1 MLQGKRITLG
11 VSGGIAAYKVADLA
25 SKLTAR
31 GAAVHVILTA
41 AAAKFVGPVTFAG
54 VTGNPVHQDLFTGS
68 PDFAIPHIDLASRA
82 DLLVIAPATAN
93 VLAKLAAGLADD
105 LLSASALAATCPVL
119 VCPAMNAAMYRHP
132 AVQKN
137 LQVLRSYGY
146 HILEPASGRMA
157 CGTVGQGRLPEPA
170 VILEEICRLLQ
181 PQGDLSGLKVL
192 VTAGGTR
199 EPIDPVRYISNRSSG
214 KMGYALA
221 QAALQRG
228 AQVTLVTTPTALT
241 PPPGAEVV
249 RVETARQML
258 EAVLAVYDRVDVV
271 IKAAAVADYRPA
283 RVAEHKIKKNEESL
297 VLELEKN
304 PDILGQLGRHK
315 RPGVTLV
322 GFAAETSDLL
332 QNAADKL
339 RRKNLDLIVANDVT
353 VPGAGFGSDTNIVK
367 LLYADG
373 RVQDVPQMDKLALAH
388 LIWDEVLRLRGKA
401 EQ

>member
-1 MLQGKRITLG
+1 MLQGKQITLG

-54 VTGNPVHQDLFTGS
+54 VTGNPVHQDLFAGS

-105 LLSASALAATCPVL
+105 LLSATALAATCPVL

-181 PQGDLSGLKVL
+181 PQGDLSGLQVL

-228 AQVTLVTTPTALT
+228 ARVTLVTAPTALI

-258 EAVLAVYDRVDVV
+258 EAVLAVYERMDVV

-283 RVAEHKIKKNEESL
+283 RVAEHKIKKSEAAL

-332 QNAADKL
+332 QNAAEKL

-373 RVQDVPQMDKLALAH
+373 RVQDVPQMDKLELAH
-388 LIWDEVLRLRGKA
+388 LIWDEVLGLRRQA

>member
-1 MLQGKRITLG
+1 MMLQGKWITLG
-11 VSGGIAAYKVADLA
+11 VSGGIAAYKAADLA
-25 SKLTAR
+25 SKLTAQ

-41 AAAKFVGPVTFAG
+41 AAARFVGPVTFAG
-54 VTGNPVHQDLFTGS
+54 VTGHFVHQDMFANS
-68 PDFAIPHIDLASRA
+68 PDCAIPHIDLASRA

-105 LLSASALAATCPVL
+105 LLSATALAATCPVL
-119 VCPAMNAAMYRHP
+119 VCPAMNAAMYQHP

-137 LQVLRSYGY
+137 LQVLESYGY

-157 CGTVGQGRLPEPA
+157 CGTVGKGRLPETS
-170 VILEEICRLLQ
+170 VILEKIYQLLP
-181 PQGDLSGLKVL
+181 PQGNLSGLKVL

-221 QAALQRG
+221 RAAAQRG
-228 AQVTLVTTPTALT
+228 ARVTLVTTPTALE
-241 PPPGAEVV
+241 PPPGVEVV
-249 RVETARQML
+249 RVETAQQML
-258 EAVLAVYDRVDVV
+258 EAVMAVYDRVEVV

-283 RVAEHKIKKNEESL
+283 RMAEQKIKKSDAML
-297 VLELEKN
+297 VLELVKN
-304 PDILGQLGRHK
+304 PDILGQLGQHK

-322 GFAAETSDLL
+322 GFAAETADLL

-339 RRKNLDLIVANDVT
+339 CRKNLDLIVANDVT
-353 VPGAGFGSDTNIVK
+353 VPGAGFGSDTNVVK

-373 RVQDVPQMDKLALAH
+373 SVKDVPRLDKLELAH
-388 LIWDEVLRLRGKA
+388 LIWDEVLRLRGK
-401 EQ
+401 

>member
-11 VSGGIAAYKVADLA
+11 VSGGIAAYKAADLA

-54 VTGNPVHQDLFTGS
+54 VTGNPVHQDLFAGS
-68 PDFAIPHIDLASRA
+68 PDCAIPHIDLASRA

-105 LLSASALAATCPVL
+105 LLSAAALAATCPVL
-119 VCPAMNAAMYRHP
+119 VCPAMNAAMYRHR

-157 CGTVGQGRLPEPA
+157 CGTVGQGRLPESA
-170 VILEEICRLLQ
+170 VIMEEICRLLQ
-181 PQGDLSGLKVL
+181 PQGDLSGLNVL

-199 EPIDPVRYISNRSSG
+199 EPIDPVRYITNRSSG

-228 AQVTLVTTPTALT
+228 ARVTLVTTPTALT

-258 EAVLAVYDRVDVV
+258 EAVLAVYERMDVV

-283 RVAEHKIKKNEESL
+283 RVAEHKIKKSEEAL

-322 GFAAETSDLL
+322 GFAAETNDLL
-332 QNAADKL
+332 QNAAEKL

-353 VPGAGFGSDTNIVK
+353 LPGAGFGCDTNIVK

-373 RVQDVPQMDKLALAH
+373 RVKDVPQMDKLELAH
-388 LIWDEVLRLRGKA
+388 LIWDEVRRLRG
-401 EQ
+401 